1 MDSALL
7 SPHTSRPNSPR
18 NELALDPLSP
28 DDGYDYN
35 KLDTDPAIRAT
46 KPRNLPSSVAA
57 AEAPQEIVATSN
69 YEEQDI
75 TYTETLPHIYQ
86 RQQGGWNAKVPDLET
101 SKSNALVSHQ
111 VTSNPSGQLKRIM
124 LQWTMDRNLEKQTLL
139 IKDAREDGQL
149 EDPDLQRRVF
159 WK

>member
-1 MDSALL
+1 MASALL

-18 NELALDPLSP
+18 NELPSDPLNP

-57 AEAPQEIVATSN
+57 AEAPQEIVATST
-69 YEEQDI
+69 YEEQEI

-101 SKSNALVSHQ
+101 SKSNGS
-111 VTSNPSGQLKRIM
+111 VTHEVGSNPSGPLKRLL
-124 LQWTMDRNLEKQTLL
+124 LQWTMDHNLEKQTLL
-139 IKDAREDGQL
+139 INDAKEDGQL

>member
-7 SPHTSRPNSPR
+7 SPLTSRPNSPR
-18 NELALDPLSP
+18 TELLSDPLNP
-28 DDGYDYN
+28 DDGYDYS
-35 KLDTDPAIRAT
+35 KLETDPAIRAT

-57 AEAPQEIVATSN
+57 AEAPQETVATST
-69 YEEQDI
+69 YDEQEI

-86 RQQGGWNAKVPDLET
+86 RQQGGWNAKVPDLGT
-101 SKSNALVSHQ
+101 NKSNALVQHEP
-111 VTSNPSGQLKRIM
+111 TSIPSGQLKRLM
-124 LQWTMDRNLEKQTLL
+124 LQWTMDRKREKSTLS
-139 IKDAREDGQL
+139 IKDAKEDGQL

>member
-7 SPHTSRPNSPR
+7 SPHTSRPSSPR
-18 NELALDPLSP
+18 NELPTDPLSP

-46 KPRNLPSSVAA
+46 RPKNLPSSVAV
-57 AEAPQEIVATSN
+57 AEVPQEIIATLT
-69 YEEQDI
+69 YEEQEI
-75 TYTETLPHIYQ
+75 SYTETLPHIYQ

-101 SKSNALVSHQ
+101 NKSNAVEFHEDNNNS
-111 VTSNPSGQLKRIM
+111 SGQLKRLM
-124 LQWTMDRNLEKQTLL
+124 LQWTMDHNLEKQTLL
-139 IKDAREDGQL
+139 VKDAKEDSQL